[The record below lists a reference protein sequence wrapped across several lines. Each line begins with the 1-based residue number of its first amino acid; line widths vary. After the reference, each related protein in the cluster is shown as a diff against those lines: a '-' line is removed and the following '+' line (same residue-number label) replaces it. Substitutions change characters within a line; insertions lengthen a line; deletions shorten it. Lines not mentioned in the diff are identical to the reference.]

1 MTSDWK
7 RQRCRERIDDL
18 ADSGADIDALRRQA
32 IEILQATIGFDRWCS
47 LLLDPDTL
55 VISQGIGHHFDGDR
69 RVVAIAP
76 EAEVAPSPARVAGDA
91 GKLVAHAVARE
102 DVAPA
107 PLCAGLVAVATD
119 RTSAHR
125 PRGTRHTSE
134 VMR

>member
-1 MTSDWK
+1 MASEWK

-18 ADSGADIDALRRQA
+18 ADSGADIDALRREA

-69 RVVAIAP
+69 RSSLLRQKRK
-76 EAEVAPSPARVAGDA
+76 SPHLLARAAGDA

-119 RTSAHR
+119 RR
-125 PRGTRHTSE
+125 PHIVHGEHATQAR
-134 VMR
+134 